1 MLTLN
6 NKSKTK
12 TRRGVSKET
21 PTELT
26 TRSSVKDTRDA
37 ARNSAKT
44 EVPPLVPS
52 PSVSQCRSGVYTV
65 GNSGLIAFM
74 FPSTG
79 RDYLSKPVD

>member
-52 PSVSQCRSGVYTV
+52 PSVSQCRSGVFTV
-65 GNSGLIAFM
+65 KEQRAYSICV
-74 FPSTG
+74 
-79 RDYLSKPVD
+79 PVIYIL